1 MSLVETSNIMQ
12 SAEPVRIGFIPL
24 IDCAPFVIAQEKGFF
39 TQEGVAVALSKEA
52 SWASIRDKVAFNL
65 LDGAHMLAS
74 MPIAASLGIGTIKTA
89 MQTSFTVSHNGNGI
103 TVANVL
109 YEQLQDFAEASVD
122 IRTGVALRRLIDHRG
137 AKAAPLRFAIVYP
150 YSSHNYQLRDWL
162 SRAGIDS
169 DKDVQIIVVPP
180 VKMLDSL
187 KQGDI
192 DGYCVGEPWNS
203 LAVEQ
208 GVGHMLVTGYEI
220 WGSTPEKVFG
230 VNTHWAEQH
239 QAAHLAIIRALE
251 KACGWVDDINNQTE
265 LLNILSHPDY
275 LNCTLEQ
282 LVYGFSAI
290 KPKGQFD
297 WPMKAYQRF
306 SGRDINKPLPSYAL
320 WIMAQMHRWQQ
331 LGDQQIGQISSLNH
345 LAEQVY
351 RQGLYYKAL
360 GLPEE
365 NDATWRLSTEEE
377 STWLE
382 SVAAGKIRL
391 HPEGILKGFES

>member
-1 MSLVETSNIMQ
+1 MNLIQPNTIIQTS
-12 SAEPVRIGFIPL
+12 EPVRIGFIPL

-39 TQEGVAVALSKEA
+39 IQEGVEVVLSKEA
-52 SWASIRDKVAFNL
+52 SWASIRDKVAFSL

-103 TVANVL
+103 TIGNTL
-109 YEQLQDFAEASVD
+109 YEELQHYAESSTD
-122 IRTGVALRRLIDHRG
+122 IRSGTALKKLLDARGID
-137 AKAAPLRFAIVYP
+137 ADPLRFAMVYP

-169 DKDVQIIVVPP
+169 DKDVQIVVVPP

-187 KQGDI
+187 KSGDI

-230 VNTHWAEQH
+230 VNSAWAEQNLEV
-239 QAAHLAIIRALE
+239 HLSIIRALE
-251 KACGWVDDINNQTE
+251 KACLWVDEPSNQTE
-265 LLNILSHPDY
+265 LLSILSHPDY

-306 SGRDINKPLPSYAL
+306 SGHEINKPLPSYAL
-320 WIMAQMHRWQQ
+320 WIMAQMHRWHQ
-331 LGDQQIGQISSLNH
+331 LGDIKMLNTI
-345 LAEQVY
+345 AEQVY
-351 RQGLYYKAL
+351 RQDLYFKAL
-360 GLPEE
+360 GLIEE
-365 NDATWRLSTEEE
+365 KDHMNWHLSAEDESGWLDA
-377 STWLE
+377 
-382 SVAAGKIRL
+382 VASGKIRL
-391 HPEGILKGFES
+391 HPDGILSGFAK

>member
-1 MSLVETSNIMQ
+1 MSLKTSNSSTQ
-12 SAEPVRIGFIPL
+12 NNAPVRVGFIPL

-39 TQEGVAVALSKEA
+39 IQEGVDVVLSKEA

-103 TVANVL
+103 TIGNAL
-109 YEQLQDFAEASVD
+109 YEQLQSFAGSSAEMRSG
-122 IRTGVALRRLIDHRG
+122 IALKKFIDSRDDQ
-137 AKAAPLRFAIVYP
+137 AEPLRFAMVYP

-180 VKMLDSL
+180 VKMVDSL
-187 KQGDI
+187 KQGEI

-230 VNTHWAEQH
+230 VNSAWAEKEPER
-239 QAAHLAIIRALE
+239 HLAMIRALE
-251 KACGWVDDINNQTE
+251 KACAWVDDPKNHTE
-265 LLNILSHPDY
+265 LITILSHPDF
-275 LNCTLEQ
+275 LNCTVEQ
-282 LVYGFSAI
+282 LVYGFGSI

-297 WPMKAYQRF
+297 WPMEAYQRF
-306 SGRDINKPLPSYAL
+306 SGHETNKPLPSYAL

-331 LGDQQIGQISSLNH
+331 LGKIDSLSDV
-345 LAEQVY
+345 AEQVY
-351 RQGLYYKAL
+351 RQDLYFKAL
-360 GLPEE
+360 GVE
-365 NDATWRLSTEEE
+365 DASDDSWRLSAEEE
-377 STWLE
+377 SEWL
-382 SVAAGKIRL
+382 VAVDGGKAHFHADDSSR
-391 HPEGILKGFES
+391 KKD